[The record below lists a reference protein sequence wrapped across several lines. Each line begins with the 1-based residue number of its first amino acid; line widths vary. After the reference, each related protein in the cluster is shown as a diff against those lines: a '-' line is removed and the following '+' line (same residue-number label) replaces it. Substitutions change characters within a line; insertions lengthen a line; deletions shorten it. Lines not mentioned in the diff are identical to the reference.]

1 MRIHWP
7 GEEEGRIM
15 RGVELITKNVNG
27 GNQLD
32 VVLCA

>member
-1 MRIHWP
+1 MCIHWP
-7 GEEEGRIM
+7 GQEESSVM